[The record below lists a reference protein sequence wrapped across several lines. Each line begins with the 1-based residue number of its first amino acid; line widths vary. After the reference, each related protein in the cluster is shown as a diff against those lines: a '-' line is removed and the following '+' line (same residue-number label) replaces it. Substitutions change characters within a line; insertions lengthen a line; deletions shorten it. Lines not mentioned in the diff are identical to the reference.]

1 MKSLKTILLFCSFT
15 SIVIGQQDL
24 VCFNCSPQFD
34 RETGRDIHNPTDIP
48 EFNQPKKDIV
58 LTGETSEDQRLIKL
72 WELNDFKLFP
82 NMQKQYGDTIFIELS
97 PLLIDSFEKNGIVSY
112 RFRYKTQ
119 KKLRYVNS
127 TGTYEL
133 YYHFLLIEG
142 KIVPLWNKTKV
153 KKVHVLK
160 RNFHQLNKVFR
171 ENEILETFEMIK

>member
-1 MKSLKTILLFCSFT
+1 M
-15 SIVIGQQDL
+15 GQGDL
-24 VCFNCSPQFD
+24 VYNSCSAQFD
-34 RETGRDIHNPTDIP
+34 RETGKDIYISTDIP

-58 LTGETSEDQRLIKL
+58 LIGETSEDQRLIKL

-82 NMQKQYGDTIFIELS
+82 NLQKQYGDTIFIELS
-97 PLLIDSFEKNGIVSY
+97 PWLIDSIEKNGIVSY

-133 YYHFLLIEG
+133 YYHFLLIED
-142 KIVPLWNKTKV
+142 KIVPLWNKSKV
-153 KKVHVLK
+153 KKEHVLK
-160 RNFHQLNKVFR
+160 RNFHQLKKVFR